1 MNATSKCIVLCIGVV
16 VMACASK
23 ADTNLEITAAS
34 GGYITW
40 TNVDSNLYYTVE
52 WRPDLLGPIDWNG
65 SFRGCQDLRSSE
77 PNLSVPVPVFFRIA
91 GSTMPA
97 HTRILSATS
106 TSVEAGYYEA
116 ANLAAIDPDLVAVNI
131 KSGITLF
138 GVTGTLSGGATFPAP
153 VPRSGQT
160 PTLPVN
166 PAPAGSD
173 GALQKGVVWPNP
185 RFSDNTNGT
194 ITDNLTGLI
203 WLKNCEAFGDR
214 AWTQA
219 LNDCATLNSGE
230 KGLSDGSV
238 EGDWRL
244 PNMKELESLVDWAY
258 MDPALPN
265 TVGTGQWTSGNPFTG
280 YPVNVWSSCT
290 QQEYAEMAWSVDF
303 FAGGHG
309 ADSKSQAHQVWPV
322 RGGQ

>member
-1 MNATSKCIVLCIGVV
+1 MKAINKFILICAGLAMT
-16 VMACASK
+16 ACRSM

-52 WRPDLLGPIDWNG
+52 WRPDLTGPVDWNG
-65 SFRGCQDLRSSE
+65 SFRGCQDLRSSG
-77 PNLSVPVPVFFRIA
+77 PNLAVPVPVFFRIA
-91 GSTMPA
+91 GTTSPA
-97 HTRILSATS
+97 YTRTLSAAS
-106 TSVEAGYYEA
+106 ANLEAGYYEA
-116 ANLAAIDPDLVAVNI
+116 ANLAAIDPDLIADNI
-131 KSGITLF
+131 KAGIALF
-138 GVTGTLSGGATFPAP
+138 GVAGSFSCAATFPAP
-153 VPRSGQT
+153 VPKSGQT
-160 PTLPVN
+160 PTSPLN

-173 GALQKGVVWPNP
+173 GALQKGVAWPNP
-185 RFSDNTNGT
+185 RFTDNTNGT
-194 ITDNLTGLI
+194 VTDNLTGLI

-214 AWTQA
+214 SWANA
-219 LNDCATLNSGE
+219 LIDCARLNSGE

-258 MDPALPN
+258 LDPALPN
-265 TVGTGQWTSGNPFTG
+265 TSGTGQWTSGNPFTG

-290 QQEYAEMAWSVDF
+290 QQEYSDMAWSVDF

-309 ADSKSQAHQVWPV
+309 ADSKTETHQVWPV
-322 RGGQ
+322 RGP